1 MNNKGGKMKALK
13 RLSALVF
20 LGCFLS
26 GMLGCASIT
35 EMARGFLGVST
46 RCLQEERKNA
56 ASHIFDYDYFTAYTR
71 TMDTLK
77 KIQAYVYF
85 KNIKKHMIAI
95 YVSETDTTPVG
106 IFFQEIGKNS
116 TKIEVSSPSSF
127 ARDAISAKL
136 FSALVEQ

>member
-1 MNNKGGKMKALK
+1 MEALK
-13 RLSALVF
+13 RLSVLVF

-26 GMLGCASIT
+26 VMLGCASIT
-35 EMARGFLGVST
+35 EMTRGFLGVST
-46 RCLQEERKNA
+46 RSLEKARKKA
-56 ASHIFDYDYFTAYTR
+56 VSHIFDYDYFTTYTR

-77 KIQAYVYF
+77 KIQAHVYF
-85 KNIKKHMIAI
+85 KNIRKHMIAI

-136 FSALVEQ
+136 FSALAER